1 MEKKAVLK
9 NRQEV
14 EDFVRGCTFYGTGGG
29 GDYAQGVDALMK
41 QLEKGHEIGWVDAG
55 ALEDGYTCCPF
66 LMWSIAPES
75 PEIAKERETIYG
87 LGPQTH
93 DYTQAMVG
101 AVRILEQLHGQA
113 ISALIPIELGGA
125 NTAACIAAA
134 AEMGISAVDG
144 DYTGRAIP
152 EIQQTTP
159 FIKERE
165 LLPVASFD
173 CWGNTAC
180 ITGSVNWR
188 MAERIGKMIADGGHS
203 KCAQAGFFLP
213 VKEMQETVIPGTLS
227 ECFQVGRTIRLA
239 VEAGRD
245 PAAAAAGTVGG
256 TIVCRGKVVKK
267 EWWDKIGYYWGTHTI
282 AGEGEFAGTQ
292 LKIWFKNENHMSWKN
307 GEVFVTSP
315 DMLQVVDTETG
326 FPYTNNKI
334 EEGMDVTV
342 IAMKAREV
350 FRSERGLFV
359 LSPKAFGYDMAYV
372 PAEDVIGN

>member
-66 LMWSIAPES
+66 LMGSIAPES

-180 ITGSVNWR
+180 IAGSVNWR
-188 MAERIGKMIADGGHS
+188 MEESIGKIIADGGYR
-203 KCAQAGFFLP
+203 K
-213 VKEMQETVIPGTLS
+213 
-227 ECFQVGRTIRLA
+227 
-239 VEAGRD
+239 
-245 PAAAAAGTVGG
+245 
-256 TIVCRGKVVKK
+256 
-267 EWWDKIGYYWGTHTI
+267 
-282 AGEGEFAGTQ
+282 
-292 LKIWFKNENHMSWKN
+292 
-307 GEVFVTSP
+307 
-315 DMLQVVDTETG
+315 
-326 FPYTNNKI
+326 
-334 EEGMDVTV
+334 
-342 IAMKAREV
+342 
-350 FRSERGLFV
+350 
-359 LSPKAFGYDMAYV
+359 
-372 PAEDVIGN
+372 